1 MIIVHG
7 DGVVGGS
14 MAPMMKKT
22 KIRRGNYNET
32 ATQLNKKYME
42 ELLSREKKAFD
53 NQINSL
59 KLQHEKMQE
68 DIYKQQ
74 QNVMKDRQMRQKYSA
89 HPPKHSKSQK
99 PASKD
104 RQPKTASM

>member
-1 MIIVHG
+1 MT
-7 DGVVGGS
+7 
-14 MAPMMKKT
+14 KKS
-22 KIRRGNYNET
+22 KIRRGNYNEA

-68 DIYKQQ
+68 NIY
-74 QNVMKDRQMRQKYSA
+74 
-89 HPPKHSKSQK
+89 
-99 PASKD
+99 
-104 RQPKTASM
+104 